1 MTVKNRD
8 SIMSI
13 KPYIPGKPIDE
24 VKRELGI
31 EDVIKLASN
40 ENPLGPSDAAKS
52 AMLEAMQDMHIYPD
66 GSCYY
71 LKEAIAKKYNIQTE
85 NIIVGNGSDELIK
98 LIAETYVDAD
108 DEVIIGSP
116 SFSEYIFA
124 THLMGGK
131 IISVPLTSDYR
142 FDLAAMID
150 AITEKTKVIIICN
163 PNNPTGT
170 MVNKQ
175 EVNAFIA
182 QVPDHIL
189 VVFDSAYAEYAED
202 DGQYESGSTY
212 VIKYPNVIELRTF
225 SKIYAL
231 AGLRVGYG
239 IAAADTIAM
248 IGRTREPFNVNKM
261 AQAAA
266 VAALGDITH
275 VEQSRKINHEGKK
288 YLYDQFQQMGLK
300 YIPTHANFIMV
311 DVEKDSKEVFQALMA
326 KGVIVR
332 TGDIFGMPTYLR
344 VTIGLAEEN
353 ERFIAALKEIL
364 GK

>member
-13 KPYIPGKPIDE
+13 KPYVPGKPIDE

-31 EDVIKLASN
+31 DDVIKLASN
-40 ENPLGPSDAAKS
+40 ENPLGPSEAAKG
-52 AMLEAMQDMHIYPD
+52 AMLEAACNMHIYPD
-66 GSCYY
+66 GSSFY

-85 NIIVGNGSDELIK
+85 NVIIGNGSDELIK
-98 LIAETYVDAD
+98 LIAETYVNPE
-108 DEVIIGSP
+108 DEVVIGSP

-131 IISVPLTSDYR
+131 IVSVPLTADNR
-142 FDLAAMID
+142 FDLAGMIA

-182 QVPDHIL
+182 QVPEHIL

-239 IAAADTIAM
+239 IAAAETIAM
-248 IGRTREPFNVNKM
+248 ISRTREPFNVNAM

-266 VAALGDITH
+266 IAALQDITH
-275 VEQSRKINHEGKK
+275 VEQSRKVNHEGKK

-344 VTIGLAEEN
+344 VTIGLPEEN
-353 ERFIAALKEIL
+353 ERFIKALKEIL
-364 GK
+364 KK

>member
-13 KPYIPGKPIDE
+13 KPYVPGKPIDE

-40 ENPLGPSDAAKS
+40 ENPLGPSEAAKG
-52 AMLEAMQDMHIYPD
+52 AMIDAMHDMHIYPD
-66 GSCYY
+66 GSSYY
-71 LKEAIAKKYNIQTE
+71 LKDAIAKKYNIQTE
-85 NIIVGNGSDELIK
+85 NVIVGNGSDELIK
-98 LIAETYVDAD
+98 LIAETYVNPD

-131 IISVPLTSDYR
+131 IISVPLTTDYR
-142 FDLAAMID
+142 FDLEAMAA

-311 DVEKDSKEVFQALMA
+311 DVERDSKEVFQSLME

-344 VTIGLAEEN
+344 VTIGLPEEN

-364 GK
+364 SK

>member
-1 MTVKNRD
+1 MR
-8 SIMSI
+8 I
-13 KPYIPGKPIDE
+13 KPYVPGKPIDE
-24 VKRELGI
+24 VKRELGV

-40 ENPLGPSDAAKS
+40 ENPLGPSSAAKN
-52 AMLEAMQDMHIYPD
+52 AMIEAVNDMHIYPD
-66 GSCYY
+66 GNSFY
-71 LKEAIAKKYNIQTE
+71 LKDAIAKKYHIEMDNV
-85 NIIVGNGSDELIK
+85 IIGNGSDELIK
-98 LIAETYVDAD
+98 LIAETYVNPD

-131 IISVPLTSDYR
+131 IVSIPLTADYR
-142 FDLAAMID
+142 FDLPAMID
-150 AITEKTKVIIICN
+150 AITEKTKVMIICN

-182 QVPDHIL
+182 QVPEHVL
-189 VVFDSAYAEYAED
+189 VVFDSAYCEYAED

-212 VIKYPNVIELRTF
+212 AIKYPNVIELRTF

-239 IAAADTIAM
+239 IAAAETIAM
-248 IGRTREPFNVNKM
+248 IGRTREPFNVNSM

-266 VAALGDITH
+266 VAALQDIAH
-275 VEQSRKINHEGKK
+275 VEQSRKINHEGKN
-288 YLYDQFQQMGLK
+288 YLYDQFQQMDLK

-311 DVEKDSKEVFQALMA
+311 DVQRDSKEVFQALME
-326 KGVIVR
+326 KGIIVR

-344 VTIGLAEEN
+344 VTIGTPEEN
-353 ERFIAALKEIL
+353 ARFIQGLKEVL
-364 GK
+364 K

>member
-8 SIMSI
+8 SIMNI
-13 KPYIPGKPIDE
+13 KPYVPGKPIDE

-40 ENPLGPSDAAKS
+40 ENPLGPSAAAKS
-52 AMLEAMQDMHIYPD
+52 AMMDAMEEMHIYPD
-66 GSCYY
+66 GSSYY
-71 LKEAIAKKYNIQTE
+71 LKDAIAKKYNIQTE

-98 LIAETYVDAD
+98 LIAETYVNSD

-124 THLMGGK
+124 THLMGGR
-131 IISVPLTSDYR
+131 IVSVPLTADYR
-142 FDLAAMID
+142 FDLDAMIA

-239 IAAADTIAM
+239 IAAAETIAM

-275 VEQSRKINHEGKK
+275 VEHSRKINHEGKK

-311 DVEKDSKEVFQALMA
+311 DVERDSKEVFQTLMA

-344 VTIGLAEEN
+344 VTIGLPEEN
-353 ERFIAALKEIL
+353 QRFIAALKEIL
-364 GK
+364 AK

>member
-8 SIMSI
+8 SIMRI
-13 KPYIPGKPIDE
+13 KPYVPGKPIDE
-24 VKRELGI
+24 VKRELDI

-40 ENPLGPSDAAKS
+40 ENPLGPSAAAKN
-52 AMLEAMQDMHIYPD
+52 AMLEVVNHMHIYPD
-66 GSCYY
+66 GSSYY
-71 LKEAIAKKYNIQTE
+71 LKEVIAKKYNIQTE
-85 NIIVGNGSDELIK
+85 NIIIGNGSDELIK
-98 LIAETYVDAD
+98 LIAETYVNPD

-124 THLMGGK
+124 THLMGGN
-131 IISVPLTSDYR
+131 IVSVPLTAEHR
-142 FDLAAMID
+142 FDLEGMIA
-150 AITEKTKVIIICN
+150 AITEKTKVMIICN

-170 MVNKQ
+170 IVNKQ

-182 QVPDHIL
+182 QVPEHIL

-239 IAAADTIAM
+239 IAAAETIAM
-248 IGRTREPFNVNKM
+248 ISRTREPFNVNSM

-266 VAALGDITH
+266 AAALQDITH
-275 VEQSRKINHEGKK
+275 VEHSRKINHEGKK

-300 YIPTHANFIMV
+300 YIPTYANFIMV
-311 DVEKDSKEVFQALMA
+311 DVEKDSQAVFQALMK
-326 KGVIVR
+326 KGIIVR
-332 TGDIFGMPTYLR
+332 TGDIFGMSTYLR
-344 VTIGLAEEN
+344 VTIGTEEEN
-353 ERFIAALKEIL
+353 KRFITALKEIL
-364 GK
+364 

>member
-13 KPYIPGKPIDE
+13 QPYVPGKPIDE

-31 EDVIKLASN
+31 DDVIKLASN
-40 ENPLGPSDAAKS
+40 ENPLGPSAAAKS
-52 AMLEAMQDMHIYPD
+52 AMLDAVNNMHIYPD
-66 GSCYY
+66 ANSYE
-71 LKEAIAKKYNIQTE
+71 LKKAIAQKYQIQTE
-85 NIIVGNGSDELIK
+85 NIIIGNGSDELIK
-98 LIAETYVDAD
+98 LIAETYVNPD

-124 THLMGGK
+124 AHLMGGK
-131 IISVPLTSDYR
+131 IVSVPLTEDYR
-142 FDLAAMID
+142 FDLPAMID
-150 AITEKTKVIIICN
+150 TITEKTKVMIICN

-182 QVPDHIL
+182 QVPEHIL

-239 IAAADTIAM
+239 IAAAETISM
-248 IGRTREPFNVNKM
+248 ISRAREPFNVNKM

-266 VAALGDITH
+266 VAALNDITH
-275 VEQSRKINHEGKK
+275 VEQSRKVNHEGKK
-288 YLYDQFQQMGLK
+288 YLYDQFQQMDLK

-311 DVEKDSKEVFQALMA
+311 DVEKDSKEVFRSLME

-332 TGDIFGMPTYLR
+332 TGDIFGMPDYLR
-344 VTIGLAEEN
+344 VTIGTPEEN
-353 ERFIAALKEIL
+353 QRFITALKEIL
-364 GK
+364 GR

>member
-212 VIKYPNVIELRTF
+212 VIKYPNVIELKTF

>member
-1 MTVKNRD
+1 MTVKNRN

-13 KPYIPGKPIDE
+13 KPYVPGKPIDE

-52 AMLEAMQDMHIYPD
+52 AMIEAMQDMHIYPD
-66 GSCYY
+66 GSSYY
-71 LKEAIAKKYNIQTE
+71 LKDAIAKKYNIQTE

-98 LIAETYVDAD
+98 LIAETYVNPD

-131 IISVPLTSDYR
+131 IVSVSLTEDYR
-142 FDLAAMID
+142 FDLGAMIG

-170 MVNKQ
+170 MVSKQ

-182 QVPDHIL
+182 QIPDHIL

-212 VIKYPNVIELRTF
+212 VIKYPNVIELRSF

-239 IAAADTIAM
+239 IAATETIAM
-248 IGRTREPFNVNKM
+248 IERTREPFNVNKM

-288 YLYDQFQQMGLK
+288 YIY
-300 YIPTHANFIMV
+300 
-311 DVEKDSKEVFQALMA
+311 
-326 KGVIVR
+326 
-332 TGDIFGMPTYLR
+332 
-344 VTIGLAEEN
+344 
-353 ERFIAALKEIL
+353 
-364 GK
+364 